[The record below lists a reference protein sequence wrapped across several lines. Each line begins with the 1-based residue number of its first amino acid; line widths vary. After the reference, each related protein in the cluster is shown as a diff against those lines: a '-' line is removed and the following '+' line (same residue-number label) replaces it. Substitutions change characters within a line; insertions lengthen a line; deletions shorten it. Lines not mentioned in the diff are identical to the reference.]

1 MFWGDVRTTHRTAF
15 GRHAVRVK
23 VGMVQAVL
31 WKLLAVW
38 AVADWAVA
46 DWVVVDGVVADW
58 AVADWAVA
66 GWVVAGWVMV
76 ARQVVV
82 RRREVRPAFGCE
94 MVALRMMA

>member
-46 DWVVVDGVVADW
+46 
-58 AVADWAVA
+58 

-82 RRREVRPAFGCE
+82 RRREVRPAVGCE
-94 MVALRMMA
+94 VVALRMMA

>member
-46 DWVVVDGVVADW
+46 
-58 AVADWAVA
+58 

-94 MVALRMMA
+94 VVALRMMA